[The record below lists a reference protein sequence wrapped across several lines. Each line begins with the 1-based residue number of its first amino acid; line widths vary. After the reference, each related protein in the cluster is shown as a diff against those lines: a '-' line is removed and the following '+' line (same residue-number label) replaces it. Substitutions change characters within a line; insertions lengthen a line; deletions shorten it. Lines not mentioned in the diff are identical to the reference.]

1 MFGLA
6 SVVSFAVALVMDLA
20 DVDKGHLNYT
30 LFALIGLLCLAVHV
44 TTIGG
49 WWGPA
54 RRG

>member
-1 MFGLA
+1 MFGIA
-6 SVVSFAVALVMDLA
+6 SIIAFGIAVIMNAADLS
-20 DVDKGHLNYT
+20 KGHLNYV

>member
-6 SVVSFAVALVMDLA
+6 SIVAFAVALILDLA
-20 DVDKGHLNYT
+20 GVSKGHLNYV